1 METTT
6 GRSWILPADWLGRGA
21 IFILGQV
28 QMATESET
36 ISLLRK
42 FIGALSEKN
51 KIRDGWM
58 DGWSL
63 VDFLD
68 GVFFVCFLHDVP
80 WFIFPLDT
88 IRYGVGHCI
97 RMFRFEGC
105 EWSQG

>member
-51 KIRDGWM
+51 KNREGWMDGWM

-80 WFIFPLDT
+80 
-88 IRYGVGHCI
+88 
-97 RMFRFEGC
+97 
-105 EWSQG
+105 